1 MTNEEGTHKQYRI
14 TMNWM
19 LLNVCANTFQETWRS
34 LQELKTKSALP
45 RLVEK

>member
-14 TMNWM
+14 TTNWK
-19 LLNVCANTFQETWRS
+19 LLNVRANTFQETWRS
-34 LQELKTKSALP
+34 TQELKTKCTVP